1 MKPRTIKKIDFW
13 LGIPLCFLF
22 TTYEKIRKTI
32 SAKRRTEPG
41 PNKYLFI
48 KLIEQGATVLAYP
61 ALKRAVDI
69 SGASNVFFCVFAE
82 NRHILDILD
91 IIPSDNIFEIR
102 QRNLFV
108 FICDAVRVF
117 LRARRLRIDTVL
129 DLEFFSRAS
138 ALMCYLTGASKRVGY
153 HRYTSELPYRGDLMT
168 HRVQYNP
175 YLHAAHA
182 YMLLVESSL
191 LSPADEPLPKIKAGD
206 VRLCRPH
213 FSPSEPQLQRATALL
228 HREGKAHPTKPY
240 VVVNPN
246 AGDML
251 PLRKWE
257 PEKFVQLVNR
267 LLDSYRSATIILTG
281 SPSEA
286 EAVDTLFRNLSS
298 ERIVNLAGKTDLIDL
313 MAIYSMSD
321 LLVTNDSGPGHFATL
336 TDVSCV
342 VLFGPETP
350 KLFAPLGDNVHV
362 IYEGLACSPCINAFN
377 QRFSPCTNNLC
388 MKSISVDTVFDKV
401 HKILSVR

>member
-1 MKPRTIKKIDFW
+1 
-13 LGIPLCFLF
+13 
-22 TTYEKIRKTI
+22 
-32 SAKRRTEPG
+32 
-41 PNKYLFI
+41 
-48 KLIEQGATVLAYP
+48 
-61 ALKRAVDI
+61 
-69 SGASNVFFCVFAE
+69 
-82 NRHILDILD
+82 
-91 IIPSDNIFEIR
+91 
-102 QRNLFV
+102 
-108 FICDAVRVF
+108 
-117 LRARRLRIDTVL
+117 
-129 DLEFFSRAS
+129 
-138 ALMCYLTGASKRVGY
+138 
-153 HRYTSELPYRGDLMT
+153 
-168 HRVQYNP
+168 
-175 YLHAAHA
+175 
-182 YMLLVESSL
+182 
-191 LSPADEPLPKIKAGD
+191 
-206 VRLCRPH
+206 
-213 FSPSEPQLQRATALL
+213 
-228 HREGKAHPTKPY
+228 
-240 VVVNPN
+240 
-246 AGDML
+246 ML